1 MLAPAEITSLLL
13 SPLSS
18 FHIVSPY
25 IIIIIVLASYLI
37 MHVIV
42 SSYNHIIIIFNY
54 KNVQFLFLLVLSV
67 LVVKNSDQ
75 FLTVFLTT

>member
-1 MLAPAEITSLLL
+1 MLAPAKITSLLL